1 MPIIP
6 ACVKESAGK
15 PGLQSKF
22 PESQDYTTPPLTLCV
37 CLNIFNFYLMLC
49 DCVVLKIVWFIKT
62 FSERYIHR
70 NMFAGLNPI

>member
-49 DCVVLKIVWFIKT
+49 DCVVLKIV
-62 FSERYIHR
+62 
-70 NMFAGLNPI
+70 